1 MYISG
6 RPYEQ
11 RYVSLKN
18 VDRNNISDLD
28 LHILEL
34 LIKKN
39 FLSAYITSQL
49 NIQEYRDMP
58 KMTMSS
64 YLSQF
69 GAAANFWAGVTVIV
83 VVEIIEVIYELISG
97 KCKSKKTD
105 MEWWTLVMYYTKKGC
120 YTPGWCVFFVIIS
133 ISSVREV

>member
-11 RYVSLKN
+11 RYVALKN
-18 VDRNNISDLD
+18 LDRNNISILD
-28 LHILEL
+28 LHMLEI

-49 NIQEYRDMP
+49 YVQELRDTH
-58 KMTMSS
+58 KLTMSS

-83 VVEIIEVIYELISG
+83 FVEIIEVLYEVISR
-97 KCKSKKTD
+97 KCKSNKT
-105 MEWWTLVMYYTKKGC
+105 ETQWYSLVMQYKLFINDNCKKNFHPW
-120 YTPGWCVFFVIIS
+120 T
-133 ISSVREV
+133 

>member
-1 MYISG
+1 MYIAG

-11 RYVSLKN
+11 RYVTLKN
-18 VDRNNISDLD
+18 LDRNNISDLD
-28 LHILEL
+28 LHMLEM

-49 NIQEYRDMP
+49 YIQELRDSP
-58 KMTMSS
+58 KLTMSS

-83 VVEIIEVIYELISG
+83 FVEIIEVLYDAISE
-97 KCKSKKTD
+97 KCKTNKTD
-105 MEWWTLVMYYTKKGC
+105 T
-120 YTPGWCVFFVIIS
+120 
-133 ISSVREV
+133 

>member
-1 MYISG
+1 MHPIQVSYSDWPSDIIHGDFYDMYIAG

-11 RYVSLKN
+11 RYVTLKN
-18 VDRNNISDLD
+18 LDRNNISDLD
-28 LHILEL
+28 LHMLEM

-49 NIQEYRDMP
+49 YIQELRDSP
-58 KMTMSS
+58 KLTMSS

-83 VVEIIEVIYELISG
+83 FVEIIEVLYDAISE
-97 KCKSKKTD
+97 KCKANKT
-105 MEWWTLVMYYTKKGC
+105 ET
-120 YTPGWCVFFVIIS
+120 
-133 ISSVREV
+133 